1 VLLGNGNGL
10 AANLSRP
17 TDNLI
22 RFPGRFWLA
31 FFDVLRRLSEP
42 LTDRGEGC
50 PMFLAVAAALASAA
64 CFAAGSA
71 VQHRVAGDSS
81 GSDESGT
88 AFFARLVRR
97 PSWLLGLLLSAV
109 AFSLHAFALSQ
120 GDLALVQPVI
130 VSGVVFAVLFRA
142 ALEKKLPPR
151 RVLVWLP
158 LTWAGLALFLIVR
171 PAESQGALQPVRA
184 VWFVVIGVVVVVSA
198 RLLAERTSVDRRRGL
213 LLGGGSGALFGLV
226 AGLAKTVLG
235 ELGDG
240 FSNIFVHWHLWA
252 LLGTG
257 LWAVLLNQRAYQVS
271 RLSVSAPILN
281 ILQVFTAVGFGIVVF
296 GEEFGS
302 SPGVLV
308 GEVVGLLVV
317 ILGVYRLA
325 SRTAEPDETPAGES
339 AEADRS
345 TAA

>member
-1 VLLGNGNGL
+1 
-10 AANLSRP
+10 
-17 TDNLI
+17 
-22 RFPGRFWLA
+22 
-31 FFDVLRRLSEP
+31 
-42 LTDRGEGC
+42 
-50 PMFLAVAAALASAA
+50 MFLAVAAALASAA

-81 GSDESGT
+81 ESESGK

-109 AFSLHAFALSQ
+109 AFSLHAFALSK

-171 PAESQGALQPVRA
+171 PPESQGALQPVRA
-184 VWFVVIGVVVVVSA
+184 VWFVVIGVVVVISA
-198 RLLAERTSVDRRRGL
+198 RLLAQRTSVDRRRGL

-226 AGLAKTVLG
+226 AGLAKIVLG

-240 FSNIFVHWHLWA
+240 LSNILVHWHVWA
-252 LLGTG
+252 LMATG

-281 ILQVFTAVGFGIVVF
+281 IVQVFTAVGFGIVVF

-302 SPGVLV
+302 SLGVLV

-317 ILGVYRLA
+317 VLGVYRLA
-325 SRTAEPDETPAGES
+325 SRPDGADEATADDST
-339 AEADRS
+339 EADRS